1 MQKKGFNSFGSEL
14 FSKYSIIYC
23 YIKVETGYDDIK
35 LELNPISWGCSASAM
50 TTGPYISKTLQFR
63 TLVKFSTIY
72 KSRVSV
78 SSSNLPQNDESEQI
92 CQRLP
97 LLRVRLK
104 IPGTGTDSLF
114 DFFSVTGKKPVS
126 NTFVETIKKKFEIMK
141 TAPTDVRHLFIFC
154 SSDVFLSK
162 KIIAPLFWRLD
173 IGLLKSGCP
182 FDAEHLS
189 QKNWFG

>member
-114 DFFSVTGKKPVS
+114 DFF
-126 NTFVETIKKKFEIMK
+126 
-141 TAPTDVRHLFIFC
+141 RHLFIFC

-189 QKNWFG
+189 QKNWFD